1 VTLNLLN
8 RTPDISGFPDLTATD
23 TASPIHD
30 PESTVYTVLFA
41 VAACHMMNDTLQALM
56 LSIYPMLRDS
66 YALTFGQVGV
76 MTMVFQV
83 TASILQPLIGH
94 YTDRRPLPYSLPVAP
109 ICMLAGLV
117 LLGLATSYPVL
128 LIAAG
133 GIGIGSA
140 IFHPE
145 ASRVARLA
153 SGGRFGTAQSLFQVG
168 GNLGTAIGPLLAA
181 AIVIP
186 HGQKSVIW
194 FGMISLTAIVTLGY
208 IGRWYGAHLSAKSS
222 ERAST
227 VATHGLSPTLVHLSI
242 AILMVLMFSK
252 FVYMSSFHS
261 FYTLYLIDHFHVGVR
276 DAQIYL
282 FVFLGAVAVGTYAGG
297 PIGDR
302 IGRKAVIWFSILGT
316 LPFSLA
322 LPYANLFWTV
332 ALTIPIGLILSSAFS
347 AMVVYAQEL
356 MPGRVGMISGMF
368 FGFAFGVAGLGA
380 ALLGMVADVKGIEF
394 VYAICSVLPA
404 LGLLA
409 IFLPGSAK
417 LKAAR
422 L

>member
-1 VTLNLLN
+1 MSSTAMHPNS
-8 RTPDISGFPDLTATD
+8 PPASG
-23 TASPIHD
+23 
-30 PESTVYTVLFA
+30 TVFTVLFA
-41 VAACHMMNDTLQALM
+41 IAACHMMNDTLQAVM
-56 LSIYPMLRDS
+56 LSMYPLLRES
-66 YALTFGQVGV
+66 YALSFAQVGV

-83 TASILQPLIGH
+83 TASISQPLIGH

-109 ICMLAGLV
+109 ACMLLGV
-117 LLGLATSYPVL
+117 ILLGLATSYTGL
-128 LIAAG
+128 LLAAG

-153 SGGRFGTAQSLFQVG
+153 SGGRFGMAQSLFQVG
-168 GNLGTAIGPLLAA
+168 GNLGTASGPLLAA
-181 AIVIP
+181 AIIIP

-194 FGMISLTAIVTLGY
+194 LCLISLTAITTLSLV
-208 IGRWYGAHLSAKSS
+208 GRWYGAHLSAKNAT
-222 ERAST
+222 RAST
-227 VATHGLSPTLVHLSI
+227 VAAHGLGSRRVALSI
-242 AILMVLMFSK
+242 AILLALMFSK

-261 FYTLYLIDHFHVGVR
+261 FYTLYLIDHFNVGVR

-282 FVFLGAVAVGTYAGG
+282 FAFLGAVAVGTYAGG

-302 IGRKAVIWFSILGT
+302 IGRKAVIWVSILGT

-356 MPGRVGMISGMF
+356 LPGRVGMISGLF
-368 FGFAFGVAGLGA
+368 FGFAFGVAGIGA
-380 ALLGMVADVKGIEF
+380 ALLGAVADRTGIEF
-394 VYAICSVLPA
+394 VYGVCSFLPA

-409 IFLPGSAK
+409 IFLPRDGI
-417 LKAAR
+417 LKIKHA
-422 L
+422 

>member
-1 VTLNLLN
+1 VT
-8 RTPDISGFPDLTATD
+8 AAD
-23 TASPIHD
+23 TAEHPSVP
-30 PESTVYTVLFA
+30 STTVYTVLFA
-41 VAACHMMNDTLQALM
+41 VAVCHMMNDTLQALM

-109 ICMLAGLV
+109 ICMLVGLV

-168 GNLGTAIGPLLAA
+168 GNLGTAVGPLLAA

-194 FGMISLTAIVTLGY
+194 FGLISLTAIVTLGY

-261 FYTLYLIDHFHVGVR
+261 FYTLYLIDHFRVGVR

-356 MPGRVGMISGMF
+356 MPGRVGMISGLF

-380 ALLGMVADVKGIEF
+380 ALLGMVADVEGIEF

-417 LKAAR
+417 LKAA
-422 L
+422 

>member
-1 VTLNLLN
+1 MSSTAMHPNS
-8 RTPDISGFPDLTATD
+8 PPASG
-23 TASPIHD
+23 
-30 PESTVYTVLFA
+30 TVFTVLFA
-41 VAACHMMNDTLQALM
+41 IAACHMMNDTLQAVM
-56 LSIYPMLRDS
+56 LSMYPLLRES
-66 YALTFGQVGV
+66 YALSFAQVGV

-83 TASILQPLIGH
+83 TASISQPLIGH

-109 ICMLAGLV
+109 ACMLLGV
-117 LLGLATSYPVL
+117 ILLGLATSYTGL
-128 LIAAG
+128 LLAAG

-153 SGGRFGTAQSLFQVG
+153 SGGRFGMAQSLFQVG
-168 GNLGTAIGPLLAA
+168 GNLGTASGPLLAA
-181 AIVIP
+181 AIIIP

-194 FGMISLTAIVTLGY
+194 LCLISLTAITTLSLV
-208 IGRWYGAHLSAKSS
+208 GRWYGAHLSAKNAT
-222 ERAST
+222 RAST
-227 VATHGLSPTLVHLSI
+227 VAAHGLGSRRVALSI
-242 AILMVLMFSK
+242 AILLALMFSK

-261 FYTLYLIDHFHVGVR
+261 FYTLYLIDHFRVGVR

-302 IGRKAVIWFSILGT
+302 IGRKAVIWVSILGT

-356 MPGRVGMISGMF
+356 LPGRVGMISGLF
-368 FGFAFGVAGLGA
+368 FGFAFGVAGIGA
-380 ALLGMVADVKGIEF
+380 ALLGAVADRTGIEF
-394 VYAICSVLPA
+394 VYGVCSFLPA

-409 IFLPGSAK
+409 IFLPRDGI
-417 LKAAR
+417 LKIKHA
-422 L
+422 